1 MSPGEAVIYRVM
13 KKSVPSW
20 YKTYIKLH
28 VRVSVTNSSDLM
40 DSYES
45 LEGEETALKL
55 SMDF

>member
-1 MSPGEAVIYRVM
+1 MSPGEAVTYRVM

-20 YKTYIKLH
+20 YKTYIELH